1 MAHDRIVVDDE
12 RALAETGAKW
22 ITDAIREA
30 VRERGHCALA
40 LTGGDTPRP
49 VYERLARIPGVPWI
63 KLSIFFTDER
73 AVPPDHPDSNYR
85 MAFESLLSHLPIPP
99 SQIHR
104 MQAESDDLNE
114 AARAY
119 ESLLPE
125 QLDVLV
131 LGMGADGHTA
141 SLFPYAPAL
150 GESTRRVLPVRG
162 GDPLVQRLTITP
174 PAIEGARR
182 VLVLV
187 SGADKADIVARALQ
201 EGPDDIME
209 LPVQLARER
218 TWILDR
224 AAASK
229 LSAET

>member
-1 MAHDRIVVDDE
+1 MANDRIVVEDE

-22 ITDAIREA
+22 IADAIREA
-30 VRERGHCALA
+30 IGERGRCALA
-40 LTGGDTPRP
+40 LAGGATPRP
-49 VYERLARIPGVPWI
+49 VYQRLARVPGVPWI
-63 KLSIFFTDER
+63 KVSIFFTDER

-85 MAFESLLSHLPIPP
+85 MVLDSMLSHLPISPA
-99 SQIHR
+99 QIHR

-114 AARAY
+114 AARSY
-119 ESLLPE
+119 EALLPD

-150 GESTRRVLPVRG
+150 GESTRKVVPVRG

-174 PAIEGARR
+174 LVIEGARR

-187 SGADKADIVARALQ
+187 SGPEKADTVARALQ

-209 LPVQLARER
+209 MPVQLARER

-229 LSAET
+229 LSAGV